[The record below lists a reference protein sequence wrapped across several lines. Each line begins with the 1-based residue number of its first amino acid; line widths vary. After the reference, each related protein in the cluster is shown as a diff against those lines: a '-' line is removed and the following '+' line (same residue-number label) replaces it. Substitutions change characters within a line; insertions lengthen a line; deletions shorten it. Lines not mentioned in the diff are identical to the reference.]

1 MWNIKSEIMGGF
13 GGKFLGFKNNIE
25 VWYFIDCFLYR
36 KVWIYFKNIIY
47 RFEIVFILIEFVF
60 K

>member
-1 MWNIKSEIMGGF
+1 MGGF